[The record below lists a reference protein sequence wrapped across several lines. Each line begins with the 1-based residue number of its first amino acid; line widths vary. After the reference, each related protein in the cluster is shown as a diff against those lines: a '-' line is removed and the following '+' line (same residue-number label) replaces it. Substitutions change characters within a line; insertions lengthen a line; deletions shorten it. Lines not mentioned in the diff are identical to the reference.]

1 MTQTNEMLQGQKI
14 SFASSPENII
24 VVEKLV
30 NDICTSFHIPED
42 YYGNILVALTEAVNN
57 AIQHG
62 NKQDATKPVDVSY
75 ATEINRISFTVTDHG
90 PGFDFSNLP
99 DPTNPENLEKPNGRG
114 VFLMRNLADK
124 VEFFDDGR
132 TVMLEFNLSA

>member
-1 MTQTNEMLQGQKI
+1 MNLNFEMVQEQKI
-14 SFASSPENII
+14 SFASTPENITL
-24 VVEKLV
+24 VEKLV
-30 NDICTSFHIPED
+30 NDLCANSSISED

-62 NKQDATKPVDVSY
+62 NKLDAAKAVDVGWT
-75 ATEINRISFTVTDHG
+75 TENDRLKVTVSDHG

-114 VFLMRNLADK
+114 VFLMRNLADNI
-124 VEFFDDGR
+124 EFFDEGR
-132 TVMLEFNLSA
+132 TVQLEFNLKA